1 MRKYLF
7 IISKLV
13 KIQFRKFFFISFINF
28 FTIFCTTLSVAF
40 IILVFSVNSTFKKY
54 IQNSIIKNDG
64 FLTIYKKDYKNITL
78 NDYDRLLNEFK
89 QKYIISRLNT
99 HEVIIRNGNNS
110 SVSNLR
116 CVDFNTSDI
125 ENESN
130 KVFNLESTLIEGE
143 IKNNNIIV
151 GSKLA
156 KNLNIDCN
164 DIVNVIY
171 KKKSSDLNFHI
182 FKIKVSG
189 IIETNIPDFDNYIS
203 YIDIDDSNKIFD
215 FNSKYES
222 VVLSPINI
230 NNSSS
235 VINQL
240 ADERILLK
248 YNKLF
253 WKEKYSY
260 FLNWL
265 SVYDAPINILL
276 FFIVIIAIIN
286 ICSSAYIDNN
296 YRLNEILMLNKIGLN
311 RLDIINLFNIK
322 SVILT
327 MLGSILGFI
336 SVYTLSIINEKYI
349 LYELP
354 SEIYYMNKIPL
365 EIEYFFAFIFI
376 FLMITVSSAINYL
389 TISNLLKNKNI
400 SL

>member
-1 MRKYLF
+1 
-7 IISKLV
+7 
-13 KIQFRKFFFISFINF
+13 
-28 FTIFCTTLSVAF
+28 SVAF

-203 YIDIDDSNKIFD
+203 YIDID
-215 FNSKYES
+215 
-222 VVLSPINI
+222 
-230 NNSSS
+230 
-235 VINQL
+235 
-240 ADERILLK
+240 
-248 YNKLF
+248 
-253 WKEKYSY
+253 
-260 FLNWL
+260 
-265 SVYDAPINILL
+265 
-276 FFIVIIAIIN
+276 
-286 ICSSAYIDNN
+286 
-296 YRLNEILMLNKIGLN
+296 
-311 RLDIINLFNIK
+311 
-322 SVILT
+322 
-327 MLGSILGFI
+327 
-336 SVYTLSIINEKYI
+336 
-349 LYELP
+349 
-354 SEIYYMNKIPL
+354 
-365 EIEYFFAFIFI
+365 
-376 FLMITVSSAINYL
+376 
-389 TISNLLKNKNI
+389 
-400 SL
+400 